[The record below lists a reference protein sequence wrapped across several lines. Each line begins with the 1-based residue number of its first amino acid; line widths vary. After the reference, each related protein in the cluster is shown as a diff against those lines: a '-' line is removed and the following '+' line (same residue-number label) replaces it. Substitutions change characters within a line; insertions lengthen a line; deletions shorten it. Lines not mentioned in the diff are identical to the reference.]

1 MAKIRVDQMGDILEA
16 ELSSYG
22 HDVTETVKQIVKE
35 VAEDCR
41 RDIQNRSPKKTGRY
55 RRGWRAETVYDGPA
69 GIRVS
74 VHNKT
79 APQITHLLENGHAK
93 VGGGRVEGKAHIRP
107 AEQKA
112 ERELVQ
118 KLKGALQE

>member
-1 MAKIRVDQMGDILEA
+1 MAKIRVDQMGDILED

-35 VAEDCR
+35 TAEDCR

-74 VHNKT
+74 VHAT
-79 APQITHLLENGHAK
+79 FLFLEFTGI
-93 VGGGRVEGKAHIRP
+93 VGI
-107 AEQKA
+107 QFFTD
-112 ERELVQ
+112 
-118 KLKGALQE
+118 